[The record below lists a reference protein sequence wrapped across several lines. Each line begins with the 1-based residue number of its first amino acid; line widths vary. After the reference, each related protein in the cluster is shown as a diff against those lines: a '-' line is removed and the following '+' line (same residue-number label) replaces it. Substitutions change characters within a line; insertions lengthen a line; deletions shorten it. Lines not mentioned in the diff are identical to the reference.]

1 VFVAVGLTFA
11 WMGMWAAYIF
21 AGQLTPVEP
30 EAFKLVPSLDI
41 TIMVRA
47 LAFGGVLLWRR
58 DAWGYIVAA
67 NAGGDH
73 HRRDSPVG
81 GKRAGRVGTADL
93 TAPRSTNG
101 TSGRE
106 LSQSEEP
113 RLQKK
118 LHIRLANE

>member
-81 GKRAGRVGTADL
+81 GKRAGRVGTVDL
-93 TAPRSTNG
+93 TAPAARTERVAGSYPSQRSRGFRKNS
-101 TSGRE
+101 TSG
-106 LSQSEEP
+106 
-113 RLQKK
+113 
-118 LHIRLANE
+118 

>member
-1 VFVAVGLTFA
+1 MFVAVGLTFA

-58 DAWGYIVAA
+58 NAWGYIVAA

-73 HRRDSPVG
+73 HRRDSSVG

-93 TAPRSTNG
+93 TAPPQHERNEWQGAIPVRGAEASEKTS
-101 TSGRE
+101 TSG
-106 LSQSEEP
+106 
-113 RLQKK
+113 
-118 LHIRLANE
+118 